1 MVGYCVGMR
10 VALGLSRL
18 RRYRKNGLGRE
29 NRPLQ
34 NLSSIMAHRVTELRT
49 PRQGDFARRFFLVS
63 LMVFGVAAAL
73 AFLLI
78 EYGGP
83 LRRSIAMLMPLPFWF
98 SSVLLATGSG
108 FLQRSLGYVRI
119 ERQGPFR
126 RCLLRALVAGTLFVG
141 VQSYGLWC
149 LKENQDPAR
158 VVTGSNAF
166 IFVFAFLHAMHLI
179 VALLF
184 LVFVTLQGLADR
196 YDHEYYWGVTVCT
209 YFWHLLVVVW
219 IFILA
224 VFVISW

>member
-1 MVGYCVGMR
+1 
-10 VALGLSRL
+10 
-18 RRYRKNGLGRE
+18 
-29 NRPLQ
+29 
-34 NLSSIMAHRVTELRT
+34 MAHRVTELRT
-49 PRQGDFARRFFLVS
+49 PRQGDFARWFFLIS
-63 LMVFGVAAAL
+63 LVVFGVAAAL

-78 EYGGP
+78 EYGGT
-83 LRRSIAMLMPLPFWF
+83 LKQSAAVLMPLPFWF
-98 SSVLLATGSG
+98 STVLLAIGSG

-149 LKENQDPAR
+149 LKENQVPAR
-158 VVTGSNAF
+158 VMTGSNAF
-166 IFVFAFLHAMHLI
+166 IFVFAFLHAMHFI

-209 YFWHLLVVVW
+209 CFWHLLVVVW
-219 IFILA
+219 VFILA